1 MVQCSQG
8 SQAMETDVAEMLES
22 LLPSKFKYRVKKVK
36 ILEKSEILE
45 EVKFHTSFDV
55 NICRKVDVEELF
67 EFLSKSSF
75 FLLVFSSIAF
85 ES

>member
-1 MVQCSQG
+1 
-8 SQAMETDVAEMLES
+8 METDVAEMLES

-55 NICRKVDVEELF
+55 NICRKVIIFQTKLDLVW
-67 EFLSKSSF
+67 KS
-75 FLLVFSSIAF
+75 LPII
-85 ES
+85 